1 MLAIKPQVRLTLLLC
16 APLRFF
22 VKTYSKAFLW
32 RLFSISTLTFFSGA
46 CGTEDG
52 LVDDGEKVP
61 PSSPQ
66 DYLPEIARS
75 SFPKVN
81 FGVLTGF
88 RYNVNWETDGKN
100 PDQAAFARR
109 VPAAARSLHGRR
121 VSVEGYMIPVT
132 LLENDSKTTE
142 FLLLPDTKACC
153 EGKTPKQNGWVLVRT
168 SPIGVKPKI
177 DKLMRVTGEFTI
189 QERWSPAD
197 GFFKGLYHMTC
208 ETLAPVAL

>member
-1 MLAIKPQVRLTLLLC
+1 M
-16 APLRFF
+16 
-22 VKTYSKAFLW
+22 
-32 RLFSISTLTFFSGA
+32 FSISTLTFFSGA

-52 LVDDGEKVP
+52 MVDDGKNAP
-61 PSSPQ
+61 PSTPQ
-66 DYLPEIARS
+66 DYLPEIAQP

-81 FGVLTGF
+81 FGVLTSF

-100 PDQAAFARR
+100 PDQAAFVRR

-132 LLENDSKTTE
+132 LLDNDSKTTE

-177 DKLMRVTGEFTI
+177 DKLLRVTGEFTVK
-189 QERWSPAD
+189 ERWRPAD

-208 ETLAPVAL
+208 ETLDPVAL